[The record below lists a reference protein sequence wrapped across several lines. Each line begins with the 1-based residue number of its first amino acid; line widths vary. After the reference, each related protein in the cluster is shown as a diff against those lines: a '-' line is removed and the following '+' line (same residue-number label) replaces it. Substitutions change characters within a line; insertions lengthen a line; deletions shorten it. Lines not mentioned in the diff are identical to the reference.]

1 MARAKWKG
9 LYYNNTILKCAIF
22 IKVKKP
28 LKGKNKVIFNKSLAI
43 PKLFLG
49 YKFNIYKG
57 FFFRNFYISRFVL
70 GYKFGEFSF
79 TRKPFKYVLKSK
91 SSETTLKR

>member
-9 LYYNNTILKCAIF
+9 LYYNNITLKCAIF
-22 IKVKKP
+22 IKVKKQ
-28 LKGKNKVIFNKSLAI
+28 LKGKHKVIFNKSSSI
-43 PKLFLG
+43 PKNFLG

-57 FFFRNFYISRFVL
+57 FFFRNFSINKFVL

-79 TRKPFKYVLKSK
+79 TRKPFKYILKSK
-91 SSETTLKR
+91 SADAVVKR